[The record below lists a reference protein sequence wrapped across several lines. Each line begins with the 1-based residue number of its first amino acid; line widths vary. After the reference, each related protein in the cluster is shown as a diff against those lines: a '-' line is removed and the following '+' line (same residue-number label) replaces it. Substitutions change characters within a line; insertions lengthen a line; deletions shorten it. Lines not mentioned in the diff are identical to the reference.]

1 MNTLKKCLP
10 DAIVIVI
17 FAVISFAYFFVPV
30 SQGKIL
36 FRHDSQASVGLGQEL
51 TQYEQRTGEVTRW
64 TNSVFSG
71 MPTYQISPSYNSTD
85 GLSAVM
91 SAYHLW
97 LPDYVWFIFAIFRFL
112 HSASC
117 VQLPSVVG
125 CIRKYHLGILFL
137 FPYHYCCRTPLEGNG
152 IGVLTTYDRWC
163 RAGL

>member
-64 TNSVFSG
+64 TNSVF
-71 MPTYQISPSYNSTD
+71 
-85 GLSAVM
+85 
-91 SAYHLW
+91 
-97 LPDYVWFIFAIFRFL
+97 
-112 HSASC
+112 
-117 VQLPSVVG
+117 
-125 CIRKYHLGILFL
+125 
-137 FPYHYCCRTPLEGNG
+137 
-152 IGVLTTYDRWC
+152 
-163 RAGL
+163 

>member
-97 LPDYVWFIFAIFRFL
+97 LPDYVWFIFAYLLGFYILLRAFNFRQF
-112 HSASC
+112 
-117 VQLPSVVG
+117 VG
-125 CIRKYHLGILFL
+125 CIRKYHLAFSSYSLSLLLQDTFG
-137 FPYHYCCRTPLEGNG
+137 R
-152 IGVLTTYDRWC
+152 
-163 RAGL
+163 

>member
-97 LPDYVWFIFAIFRFL
+97 LPDYVWFIFAYL
-112 HSASC
+112 
-117 VQLPSVVG
+117 
-125 CIRKYHLGILFL
+125 
-137 FPYHYCCRTPLEGNG
+137 
-152 IGVLTTYDRWC
+152 
-163 RAGL
+163 

>member
-64 TNSVFSG
+64 TNSVLVVCQPIKSLHR
-71 MPTYQISPSYNSTD
+71 II
-85 GLSAVM
+85 
-91 SAYHLW
+91 
-97 LPDYVWFIFAIFRFL
+97 LPMDFL
-112 HSASC
+112 
-117 VQLPSVVG
+117 Q
-125 CIRKYHLGILFL
+125 
-137 FPYHYCCRTPLEGNG
+137 
-152 IGVLTTYDRWC
+152 
-163 RAGL
+163 